1 MPGNYMIKFL
11 SYRALLLAG
20 FIFFISLNS
29 AGAQTA
35 NPIFTQA
42 ERIELQ
48 NIIQNYLRKNPEVIV
63 RSIEDF
69 RERERQDQQNQ
80 ARLTLKLLE
89 KQVLNDPDSP
99 IAGNPDGDVTV
110 VEFFD
115 YLCTYCKRIIPMV
128 QKLLKQ
134 DKNLRYVFKELPIL
148 SPESRLAARAALVV
162 WKNQKERYFDFHTE
176 LMAAQ
181 GRLSEAR
188 ILRFAKRVG
197 ADTNL
202 IKRKIRS
209 VEISAMLQR
218 NFDLARRLGVKG
230 TPAFIIG
237 DTIVPGVINLNDLK
251 SLIMEA
257 RKKG

>member
-1 MPGNYMIKFL
+1 MIKFL
-11 SYRALLLAG
+11 SYRALLLVG
-20 FIFFISLNS
+20 FILFISLDS

-35 NPIFTQA
+35 NPIFTPA
-42 ERIELQ
+42 EKIELQ
-48 NIIQNYLRKNPEVIV
+48 DIIQKYLRSNPEVIV
-63 RSIEDF
+63 KSIEDF
-69 RERERQDQQNQ
+69 REQEKQDQQNQ
-80 ARLTLKLLE
+80 ARLALALLE
-89 KQVLNDPDSP
+89 QQVLNDPDSP
-99 IAGNPDGDVTV
+99 IAGNLNGDVTV
-110 VEFFD
+110 FEFFD
-115 YLCTYCKRIIPMV
+115 YLCTYCKRMIPIV

-148 SPESRLAARAALVV
+148 SPGSRLAAQAALVV
-162 WKNQKERYFDFHTE
+162 WKYQKERYFDFHAK

-188 ILRFAKRVG
+188 ILQFAERVG
-197 ADTNL
+197 ADTDL
-202 IKRKIRS
+202 IKREIRS
-209 VEISAMLQR
+209 VEIGAMLQR

-237 DTIVPGVINLNDLK
+237 DKIVPGAIDLKGLK